1 MADLTTYNFYCEGY
15 FGEKVAEA
23 AFPKYLD
30 RASTDL
36 NYLTY
41 GNIDTAALNE
51 YSEQIQKATCVLIDF
66 LYDLEQMADTSGALN
81 GNIESRTSGNETI
94 KYKSIDTVLKKA
106 LANTSSKYK
115 AELDLIKPYLT
126 GTGLFYAGFRG

>member
-1 MADLTTYNFYCEGY
+1 MTDLTTYNFYCERY

-30 RASTDL
+30 RAVTDL

-41 GNIDTAALNE
+41 NNIDAAALDT

-66 LYDLEQMADTSGALN
+66 LFDIEQLQDNSGAV
-81 GNIESRTSGNETI
+81 GNIQSRTSGGE
-94 KYKSIDTVLKKA
+94 SIT
-106 LANTSSKYK
+106 
-115 AELDLIKPYLT
+115 
-126 GTGLFYAGFRG
+126 